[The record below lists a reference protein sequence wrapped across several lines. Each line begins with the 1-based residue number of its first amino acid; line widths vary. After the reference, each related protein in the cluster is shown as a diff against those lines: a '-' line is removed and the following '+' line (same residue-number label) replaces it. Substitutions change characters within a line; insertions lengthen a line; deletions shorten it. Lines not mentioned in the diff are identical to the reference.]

1 MMLNSQH
8 LFLKRMFT
16 DKPSDLDVWEVLHR
30 APEALIKPLI
40 LRKSVSIS
48 WIKYDSVFTFA

>member
-8 LFLKRMFT
+8 LFLKPMFT
-16 DKPSDLDVWEVLHR
+16 DKPSDLDVWDVLHR

-40 LRKSVSIS
+40 LRKSVSI
-48 WIKYDSVFTFA
+48 T